1 MKSPRNNNTSLARTW
16 YDMVKPPPPGTNILY
31 FEKHLAERILSAM
44 RIRQSSMVLYVFSC
58 ERPEEMSWFATKP
71 LQGVDDELWF
81 PVDRQRRAAGGPED
95 DESSSCLIPTGKYGG
110 FLLHKRFQ
118 PLLSWIHSQ
127 GLGFYLT
134 SQKALVCYWHPGTGE
149 GEKEKQQQERVLY
162 NHYRQRLTRECDA
175 QYLEDMRARI
185 KRAMDAGQAMAS
197 VQILYAG
204 TGFSQKTPETI
215 TEICLICHETKQVLT
230 NATLEQEHLQWVV
243 SDRYKPLVEALDK
256 DGLRWS
262 LRFQDQ
268 GQYDWALMVATWV

>member
-1 MKSPRNNNTSLARTW
+1 MKSPRNNNASLVRTW

-71 LQGVDDELWF
+71 LRDVDDELWF
-81 PVDRQRRAAGGPED
+81 PVDRQRLAGGPE
-95 DESSSCLIPTGKYGG
+95 EREESSCLISTGKYGG
-110 FLLHKRFQ
+110 FVLHKRFR
-118 PLLSWIHSQ
+118 PLLAWIHGQ

-134 SQKALVCYWHPGTGE
+134 RQKALVCYWHPGTGE
-149 GEKEKQQQERVLY
+149 KEKQEHVLY
-162 NHYRQRLTRECDA
+162 NHYLQRLTRECDA

-185 KRAMDAGQAMAS
+185 KRAMDAGQTMAS

-230 NATLEQEHLQWVV
+230 NATLENDLQWIV
-243 SDRYKPLVEALDK
+243 SDRNKPLIEALDK

-262 LRFQDQ
+262 LRFQDH
-268 GQYDWALMVATWV
+268 GQYDWALIVATWL